1 MRKKAIDFSQKES
14 DSLISADS
22 ARAHIMAA
30 CSRRE
35 MSEKQ
40 VHEKLCAFASFSQ
53 KQVSDIIEQLKKD
66 KYIDNARFATAFTRD
81 KLRFLHWGP
90 DKILRGL
97 KDAGIEDAIAEEAI
111 AAEEELANKVLSEIL
126 EKKKVE
132 ISKKISRKTEQYKE
146 QAEVLS
152 NRLSNKE
159 DNVSPKE
166 RAAIYRK
173 IYALGAKIRSASVQ
187 MRAELTAYAVR
198 KGFNIRHISAY
209 LDERLQGMDNNY

>member
-1 MRKKAIDFSQKES
+1 MRKKAIDFSQKKSE
-14 DSLISADS
+14 SLITIDS
-22 ARAHIMAA
+22 AKARIMAA
-30 CSRRE
+30 CACRE

-40 VHEKLCAFASFSQ
+40 AHEKLCAFASFSE
-53 KQVSDIIEQLKKD
+53 KQVSDAIEQLKKD

-90 DKILRGL
+90 DKILKGL
-97 KDAGIEDAIAEEAI
+97 KDAGVEDVVAEEAI
-111 AAEEELANKVLSEIL
+111 AAEEELVNKILFEIL

-146 QAEVLS
+146 QAEELS

-166 RAAIYRK
+166 RATLCRK
-173 IYALGAKIRSASVQ
+173 IYALGAKIRSASAQ
-187 MRAELTAYAVR
+187 MRAELIAYAVR
-198 KGFNIRHISAY
+198 KGFNIRYIHAH
-209 LDERLQGMDNNY
+209 LDELLQGIDDNY